1 MNFLRLND
9 PLLTVL
15 FEDEDIIAINK
26 PYGLNAHTNDSKI
39 EHSDFIQD
47 GLIEIYEKNLNRK
60 LHIIH
65 RLDQTTTGVM
75 IFGKSVESSKKF
87 AEFFFHRQVQKT
99 YWMITKKRSQK
110 SAFTENK
117 IIIHKGKELEALTDF
132 KRLNTGAGFELWE
145 AKPHTGRNHQIRIHA
160 QAQGISILGDEK
172 YDGDTFPFLCLHNR
186 RIEFPNGITIESE
199 PPKYFE
205 NLNYLNQPLLV
216 SLLFEFD
223 RRQRLFSQQTN
234 SQHYRI
240 AQVVQTQSMP
250 SYTLDRFDR
259 YLLFSWSSSHIQQKE
274 LDQINE
280 FAKIYHFAVA
290 VQLKIEKQPN
300 KNQTVTKSKQNQ
312 APDSKSHLQPTRSIS
327 SLQWIDPNQIYSK
340 YTSDDPSSELGF
352 IQEGLL
358 KFYLF
363 EGLHHSFGLYSSQRL
378 LRNWLIQN
386 SKDQT
391 VLNLFAF
398 TGTYAIAAVHG
409 HAQKVILVDQQKKHL
424 NMAQK
429 NYQLNQMSGESS
441 QFLLRDSLT
450 YIEQCRAKNIKFDI
464 VVCDIPSF
472 LRREKGFFKVE
483 KDFVHLISACLSILN
498 SKGKII
504 FTLAAEEMPVKTI
517 FEQLSLV
524 RNQLKLTDLQLT
536 SILPPLDF
544 ELPGQKKIFKSFI
557 LQLKL

>member
-1 MNFLRLND
+1 
-9 PLLTVL
+9 
-15 FEDEDIIAINK
+15 
-26 PYGLNAHTNDSKI
+26 
-39 EHSDFIQD
+39 
-47 GLIEIYEKNLNRK
+47 
-60 LHIIH
+60 
-65 RLDQTTTGVM
+65 
-75 IFGKSVESSKKF
+75 
-87 AEFFFHRQVQKT
+87 
-99 YWMITKKRSQK
+99 
-110 SAFTENK
+110 
-117 IIIHKGKELEALTDF
+117 
-132 KRLNTGAGFELWE
+132 
-145 AKPHTGRNHQIRIHA
+145 
-160 QAQGISILGDEK
+160 
-172 YDGDTFPFLCLHNR
+172 
-186 RIEFPNGITIESE
+186 
-199 PPKYFE
+199 
-205 NLNYLNQPLLV
+205 
-216 SLLFEFD
+216 
-223 RRQRLFSQQTN
+223 
-234 SQHYRI
+234 
-240 AQVVQTQSMP
+240 MP